1 MAHRRDDAAAAFSEN
16 DHIASIRY
24 KGIEGMFSLRI
35 EAEIYQKQSSA
46 SQHDDLFDNTD
57 NKPAEKTKRFISIT
71 REGIGRKYR
80 VELRNPSRTSNGQS
94 PPRPK
99 TFYWKGS
106 KAALS
111 MLKNQEHCGNG
122 NLKLVAAG
130 DPGEVLAVW
139 QNRTDKEIVGCLSVF
154 ARFEEGEDGLLE
166 DVIVSCLAVVL
177 GERTSGRGWVGG
189 LFK

>member
-1 MAHRRDDAAAAFSEN
+1 
-16 DHIASIRY
+16 
-24 KGIEGMFSLRI
+24 MFSLRVK
-35 EAEIYQKQSSA
+35 AEIYQKQDAA
-46 SQHDDLFDNTD
+46 SQHDVSSDNTD
-57 NKPAEKTKRFISIT
+57 NAPTEKSKRFISIT
-71 REGIGRKYR
+71 LEGIGRTYR
-80 VELRNPSRTSNGQS
+80 VELCNPSRTGDDQS
-94 PPRPK
+94 ASRPK
-99 TFYWKGS
+99 IFYWKGS

-111 MLKNQEHCGNG
+111 MLENQEHCGNG

-139 QNRTDKEIVGCLSVF
+139 QNRTDKEILGCLSVF

-177 GERTSGRGWVGG
+177 AERTSGRGWVGG